1 MCPAM
6 TSGICMKPGNELLF
20 LALGGSGE
28 IGMNVNLYGC
38 DGRWVMVDLGMTFA
52 DPAYPGVDL
61 ILPDLSFIEER
72 RKDLLGIVL
81 THGHEDHIGAIP
93 YLAADLGVPLYAT
106 PFTAG
111 LIAGKLEEEGLTE
124 QIEVNIIELGGDFRL
139 GSFGLRFVPL
149 AHSIPEGNALLIDT
163 PYGKIFH
170 TGDWKLDDTP
180 QLGAPSTAAE
190 LSKIGDEGILALVCD
205 STNVFQEQASGS
217 EAGVREG
224 LDAVIGE
231 AEGRVLVTTFA
242 SNAARLKTL
251 GHVAQDTGRQVC
263 VAGRSLD
270 RILRVSKSVGYLT
283 DFPPTIDFDAA
294 MKLPRRE
301 VMIIATGG
309 QGESRAALARIAF
322 GQHKLALD
330 QGDLVIFSSKQIPGN
345 EIAIG
350 RIQNE
355 LAARGIDMI
364 TDRQAPVHVS
374 GHPGRPELAAMYDW
388 IRPDII
394 VPVHGEM
401 RHMTEQARFARSR
414 GIPHGIVQKN
424 GDLVRLAPNG
434 PEKLGEERV
443 GRLILDGD
451 VIPPADGATMNERRR
466 AAMFG
471 SIAVAVALDGEDRL
485 KSGVELDLQGIPVEE
500 DKAAFLAEACD
511 AAAEAVAKNAGKDED
526 KLRDAVRLAVRRC
539 ATEWTGKKPVVSVLV
554 VRI

>member
-1 MCPAM
+1 
-6 TSGICMKPGNELLF
+6 MKPGKELLF

-38 DGRWVMVDLGMTFA
+38 EGKWVMVDLGLTFA
-52 DPAYPGVDL
+52 DPNYPGVEL
-61 ILPDLSFIEER
+61 VLPDLAFIEENR
-72 RKDLLGIVL
+72 ADLLGIVL

-93 YLAADLGVPLYAT
+93 YLAHDLGVPLYAT

-111 LIAGKLEEEGLTE
+111 LIAGKLEEEGLTGKVKLVTVE
-124 QIEVNIIELGGDFRL
+124 MEGDFRL
-139 GSFGLRFVPL
+139 GPFGFRYLPL

-163 PYGKIFH
+163 PYGRIFH
-170 TGDWKLDDTP
+170 TGDWKLDDSP
-180 QLGAPSTAAE
+180 QLGDPSTEAE
-190 LSKIGDEGILALVCD
+190 LRAVGDAGVLALVCD
-205 STNVFQEQASGS
+205 STNVFQEASSGS
-217 EAGVREG
+217 ELGVRKG
-224 LDAVIGE
+224 LDDVIQD
-231 AEGRVLVTTFA
+231 ADCRVLVTTFA

-270 RILRVSKSVGYLT
+270 RILQVSKSVGYLT
-283 DFPPTIDFDAA
+283 DFPPTIDFDTA
-294 MKLPRRE
+294 MRLPRRE

-330 QGDLVIFSSKQIPGN
+330 PGDLVVFSSKQIPGN

-355 LAARGIDMI
+355 LASRGIEMI

-374 GHPGRPELAAMYDW
+374 GHPGRPELAAMYEW
-388 IRPDII
+388 IRPEII

-401 RHMTEQARFARSR
+401 RHMMEQARFAKAR

-424 GDLVRLAPNG
+424 GDLIRLAPNG
-434 PEKLGEERV
+434 PEKIGEEKV
-443 GRLILDGD
+443 GRLVLDGD
-451 VIPPADGATMNERRR
+451 VILHADGGTMNERRR
-466 AAMFG
+466 LALAG
-471 SIAVAVALDGEDRL
+471 LISVAVTLDGDDRLQGAVALDM
-485 KSGVELDLQGIPVEE
+485 QGIPVEE
-500 DKAAFLAEACD
+500 DREAFLREAGE
-511 AAAEAVAKNAGKDED
+511 AAAEAVAKGAGNED
-526 KLRDAVRLAVRRC
+526 KLREAIRLAVRRC
-539 ATEWTGKKPVVSVLV
+539 ATDWTGKKPQVSVLL

>member
-1 MCPAM
+1 
-6 TSGICMKPGNELLF
+6 MKPGKELLF

-38 DGRWVMVDLGMTFA
+38 EGKWVMVDLGLTFA
-52 DPAYPGVDL
+52 DPNYPGVEL
-61 ILPDLSFIEER
+61 VLPDLAFIEENR
-72 RKDLLGIVL
+72 ADLLGIVL

-93 YLAADLGVPLYAT
+93 YLAHDLGVPLYAT

-111 LIAGKLEEEGLTE
+111 LIAGKLEEEGLTGKVKLNTVE
-124 QIEVNIIELGGDFRL
+124 MEGDFRL
-139 GSFGLRFVPL
+139 GPFGFRYLPL

-170 TGDWKLDDTP
+170 TGDWKLDDSP
-180 QLGAPSTAAE
+180 QLGDPSTEAE
-190 LSKIGDEGILALVCD
+190 LRAVGDAGVLALVCD
-205 STNVFQEQASGS
+205 STNVFQEASSGS
-217 EAGVREG
+217 ELRVRKG
-224 LDAVIGE
+224 LDDVIQD
-231 AEGRVLVTTFA
+231 ADCRVLVTTFA

-270 RILRVSKSVGYLT
+270 RILQVSKSVGYLT
-283 DFPPTIDFDAA
+283 DFPPTIDFETA
-294 MKLPRRE
+294 MRLPRRE

-330 QGDLVIFSSKQIPGN
+330 PGDLVVFSSKQIPGN

-355 LAARGIDMI
+355 LAAKGVEMI

-374 GHPGRPELAAMYDW
+374 GHPGRPELAAMYEW
-388 IRPDII
+388 IRPEII

-401 RHMTEQARFARSR
+401 RHMMEQARFAKAR

-424 GDLVRLAPNG
+424 GDLIRLAPDG
-434 PEKLGEERV
+434 PAKIGEEKV
-443 GRLILDGD
+443 GRLVLDGD
-451 VIPPADGATMNERRR
+451 VILHADGGTMNERRR
-466 AAMFG
+466 LALAG
-471 SIAVAVALDGEDRL
+471 LISVAVTLDGEDRL
-485 KSGVELDLQGIPVEE
+485 QGAVAVDMQGIPVEE
-500 DKAAFLAEACD
+500 DRDAFLREAGE
-511 AAAEAVAKNAGKDED
+511 AAAEAVAKGAGNED
-526 KLRDAVRLAVRRC
+526 KLREAIRLAVRRC
-539 ATEWTGKKPVVSVLV
+539 ATDWTGKKPVVSVLL